1 MKTNE
6 DRAPQ
11 SRRISQIFYGG
22 KQVCTRPVC
31 SLALDYLLTLRRSSQ
46 QYQKLK
52 KTVEGS
58 NRSFVSSSVKQLSLS
73 MR

>member
-11 SRRISQIFYGG
+11 SRGISQIFYGG

-46 QYQKLK
+46 QYQK
-52 KTVEGS
+52 TVEGS

-73 MR
+73 MQ